1 MHERS
6 VANNL
11 LSIVLEKANIAG
23 KQKEVELIRIVMGEF
38 TMINEELL
46 MSAFYQLSKS
56 TKAEKA
62 RIEITHSSLKGKCQD
77 CQKEFNLNKEYFK
90 CPYCGSSSIQ
100 IISGD
105 ELFIQ
110 DIQLSDNDFC

>member
-6 VANNL
+6 VAKNL

-23 KQKEVELIRIVMGEF
+23 NQKEVELIRIVMGDF

-46 MSAFYQLSKS
+46 VSAFYQLSKS
-56 TKAEKA
+56 TVAKKAK
-62 RIEITHSSLKGKCQD
+62 IEITHSPLKGKCQD

-90 CPYCGSSSIQ
+90 CPYCGSHAIQ

-110 DIQLSDNDFC
+110 DIQLSENYFC

>member
-6 VANNL
+6 VAKNL
-11 LSIVLEKANIAG
+11 LSIVLEKANIAV
-23 KQKEVELIRIVMGEF
+23 KQKEVELIRIVMGDF

-46 MSAFYQLSKS
+46 VSAFYQLSKS
-56 TKAEKA
+56 TVAKKAK
-62 RIEITHSSLKGKCQD
+62 IEITHSPLKGKCRD

-90 CPYCGSSSIQ
+90 CPNCGSNAIQ

-110 DIQLSDNDFC
+110 DIQLNDNYFC